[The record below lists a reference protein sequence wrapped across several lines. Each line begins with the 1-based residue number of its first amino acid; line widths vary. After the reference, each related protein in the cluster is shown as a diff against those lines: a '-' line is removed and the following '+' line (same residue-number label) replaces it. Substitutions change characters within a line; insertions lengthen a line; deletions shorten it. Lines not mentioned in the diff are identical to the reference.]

1 MDLVFSRLDDSVA
14 RFTIS
19 GATPA
24 FANAFRRSMIGEVP
38 TLAIEDVRIYDNTSV
53 LFDEI
58 LAHRLGLVPIKTDL
72 SQFVPRSK
80 CICEG
85 VGCPQC
91 TVTFTMS
98 VEGPGMVTSGDL
110 ISMDL
115 RTVPVHNNIPIVK
128 LWEGQKVVLEAVAE
142 LNTGLEHAKW
152 QPTLACGYKEFPV
165 ITIHDSC
172 DACGKCVAE
181 CPRDVLEVSENRV
194 HGTAAVHI
202 SLFLRDVLE
211 VSENKVHVR
220 VVNGESKEKDCSM
233 CRLCQTACINSGIG
247 ENPAITIGA
256 DSTKFIF
263 VVESDGS
270 LPVKEI
276 IERALL
282 HIKSRSTDLT
292 NALQDIST
300 EGL

>member
-24 FANAFRRSMIGEVP
+24 FANALRRSMISEVP
-38 TLAIEDVRIYDNTSV
+38 TLAIEDIRIYDNTSV

-58 LAHRLGLVPIKTDL
+58 LAHRIGLIPIRTDL
-72 SQFVPRSK
+72 SQFVPRSE
-80 CICEG
+80 CSCG
-85 VGCPQC
+85 GTGCPRC
-91 TVTFTMS
+91 TVTFTLS
-98 VEGPGMVTSGDL
+98 VEGPALVTSGDL
-110 ISMDL
+110 ISTDP
-115 RTVPVHNNIPIVK
+115 RTTPVHSNVPVIK
-128 LWEGQKVVLEAVAE
+128 LWEGQKVVVEAVAE
-142 LNTGLEHAKW
+142 LNTGSEHAKW

-165 ITIHDSC
+165 ITVQDTC
-172 DACGKCVAE
+172 DGCGKCVAE
-181 CPRDVLEVSENRV
+181 CPRGILE
-194 HGTAAVHI
+194 TAGG
-202 SLFLRDVLE
+202 
-211 VSENKVHVR
+211 KVRVR

-233 CRLCQTACINSGIG
+233 CRLCETACVNSGIG
-247 ENPAITIGA
+247 ENPAIIIGA
-256 DSTKFIF
+256 DPAKFIF

-282 HIKSRSTDLT
+282 HIKSRSRDLT
-292 NALQDIST
+292 EALQDIST

>member
-24 FANAFRRSMIGEVP
+24 FANALRRSMIGEAP

-58 LAHRLGLVPIKTDL
+58 LAHRLGLIPIKTDL

-80 CICEG
+80 CTCG
-85 VGCPQC
+85 GAGCPQC
-91 TVTFTMS
+91 TVTFTLS

-110 ISMDL
+110 ISMDP

-128 LWEGQKVVLEAVAE
+128 LWEGQKIVLEATAE

-172 DACGKCVAE
+172 DACGKCVSE
-181 CPRDVLEVSENRV
+181 CPRDVLEVADNM
-194 HGTAAVHI
+194 
-202 SLFLRDVLE
+202 
-211 VSENKVHVR
+211 VHVR

-233 CRLCQTACINSGIG
+233 CRLCETACMNTGIG

-292 NALQDIST
+292 DALQDIST

>member
-1 MDLVFSRLDDSVA
+1 MDLVFSRLDDSVT

-19 GATPA
+19 GANPA
-24 FANAFRRSMIGEVP
+24 FANAFRRSMISEVP
-38 TLAIEDVRIYDNTSV
+38 TLAIEEVRIYDNTSV

-80 CICEG
+80 CICG
-85 VGCPQC
+85 GDGCPQC
-91 TVTFTMS
+91 MVTFTLNA
-98 VEGPGMVTSGDL
+98 EGPGMVTSGDL
-110 ISMDL
+110 ISTDP
-115 RTVPVHNNIPIVK
+115 RTVPVHNNVPIVK
-128 LWEGQKVVLEAVAE
+128 LWEGQRVILEAIAE

-165 ITIHDSC
+165 ISIDDSC

-181 CPRDVLEVSENRV
+181 CPRDVLEVSDN
-194 HGTAAVHI
+194 I
-202 SLFLRDVLE
+202 
-211 VSENKVHVR
+211 VHVR

-233 CRLCQTACINSGIG
+233 CRLCETACMNSGIG
-247 ENPAITIGA
+247 ENPAIAINA

-282 HIKSRSTDLT
+282 HVKSRSTGLT
-292 NALQDIST
+292 DALQDISA

>member
-24 FANAFRRSMIGEVP
+24 FANALRRSMIGEVP

-58 LAHRLGLVPIKTDL
+58 LAHRFGLVPIKTDL
-72 SQFVPRSK
+72 SQFVPKNECS
-80 CICEG
+80 CDG

-91 TVTFTMS
+91 TVTFTLS
-98 VEGPGMVTSGDL
+98 VEGPAMVTSGDL
-110 ISMDL
+110 ISADP
-115 RTVPVHNNIPIVK
+115 RTTPVHNNIPIIK
-128 LWEGQKVVLEAVAE
+128 LWEGQKVVVEAIAE
-142 LNTGLEHAKW
+142 LNTGNEHAKW
-152 QPTLACGYKEFPV
+152 QPTLACGYKEFPI
-165 ITIHDSC
+165 ITVQETC
-172 DACGKCVAE
+172 DGCGKCVEE
-181 CPRDVLEVSENRV
+181 CPRDILE
-194 HGTAAVHI
+194 I
-202 SLFLRDVLE
+202 SGD
-211 VSENKVHVR
+211 KVHVR

-233 CRLCQTACINSGIG
+233 CRLCETACMNSGIG
-247 ENPAITIGA
+247 ENPAITISA
-256 DSTKFIF
+256 DPTKFIF

-282 HIKSRSTDLT
+282 HIKSRSKDLT
-292 NALQDIST
+292 DALQDIST

>member
-24 FANAFRRSMIGEVP
+24 FANALRRSMIGEVP

-58 LAHRLGLVPIKTDL
+58 LAHRLGMVPIKTDL
-72 SQFVPRSK
+72 SQFVRRSE
-80 CICEG
+80 CSCEG

-91 TVTFTMS
+91 TITFTMS
-98 VEGPGMVTSGDL
+98 KEGPGMLTSGDL
-110 ISMDL
+110 ISMDP
-115 RTVPVHNNIPIVK
+115 RTVPVHNNVPIVK
-128 LWEGQKVVLEAVAE
+128 LWENQKVVLEAVAE
-142 LNTGLEHAKW
+142 LNTGSEHAKW
-152 QPTLACGYKEFPV
+152 QPTLACGYKEFPM
-165 ITIHDSC
+165 ITIHDTC
-172 DACGKCVAE
+172 DGCKKCVDE
-181 CPRDVLEVSENRV
+181 CPRDVLE
-194 HGTAAVHI
+194 I
-202 SLFLRDVLE
+202 
-211 VSENKVHVR
+211 SENKVRVR

-233 CRLCQTACINSGIG
+233 CRLCQTACMNSGIG

-256 DSTKFIF
+256 DSTKFVF

-292 NALQDIST
+292 DALQDIST

>member
-24 FANAFRRSMIGEVP
+24 FANALRRSMIGEVP
-38 TLAIEDVRIYDNTSV
+38 TLAIEDLRIYDNTSV

-58 LAHRLGLVPIKTDL
+58 LAHRIGLIPIKTDL
-72 SQFVPRSK
+72 SLFVPRSE
-80 CICEG
+80 CTCEG

-91 TVTFTMS
+91 TVTFTLS
-98 VEGPGMVTSGDL
+98 VEGPGVVTSGDL
-110 ISMDL
+110 ISMDP
-115 RTVPVHNNIPIVK
+115 RAVPVHNNIPIVK
-128 LWEGQKVVLEAVAE
+128 LWEGQIVVMEAVAE
-142 LNTGLEHAKW
+142 LNTGSEHAKW

-165 ITIHDSC
+165 ITPHPNC
-172 DACGKCVAE
+172 DGCGKCVAE
-181 CPRDVLEVSENRV
+181 CPRDVLEVSE
-194 HGTAAVHI
+194 
-202 SLFLRDVLE
+202 S
-211 VSENKVHVR
+211 KVRVR

-233 CRLCQTACINSGIG
+233 CRLCEIACMNTGIG

-270 LPVKEI
+270 IPVKEI

-292 NALQDIST
+292 DALQDIST

>member
-19 GATPA
+19 GANLA
-24 FANAFRRSMIGEVP
+24 FANSLRRTMIGEVP
-38 TLAIEDVRIYDNTSV
+38 TIAIEDVRIYDNTSV

-72 SQFVPRSK
+72 SQFVPRNK
-80 CICEG
+80 CTCDDI
-85 VGCPQC
+85 GCQQC
-91 TVTFTMS
+91 TITFTLS
-98 VEGPGMVTSGDL
+98 VEGPGVVTSGDL
-110 ISMDL
+110 ISMDP
-115 RTVPVHNNIPIVK
+115 RIVPVHKNIPIVK
-128 LWEGQKVVLEAVAE
+128 LWEGQKVVLEAIAE
-142 LNTGLEHAKW
+142 LNTGSEHAKW
-152 QPTLACGYKEFPV
+152 QPTLACGYKEFPI

-172 DACGKCVAE
+172 DVCGKCVVE
-181 CPRDVLEVSENRV
+181 CPRDVLEVSDN
-194 HGTAAVHI
+194 TIHI
-202 SLFLRDVLE
+202 
-211 VSENKVHVR
+211 R

-233 CRLCQTACINSGIG
+233 CRLCETACVSSGIG
-247 ENPAITIGA
+247 ENPAITIDA

-282 HIKSRSTDLT
+282 HIKLRSIDLT
-292 NALQDIST
+292 DALQDIFA